1 MEFQKSLEDR
11 LNEKIQSKLSE
22 LEERQTPKDTDK
34 SNPMSLMV
42 SSSPTATPATTP
54 VERNNQFSLP
64 ESLYETGIPM
74 VDRSNKPHG
83 LFSLDKNEGFRKI
96 IVPGALT
103 LRFLELAKSN
113 TERNIETCGILAGRI
128 TSNNFT
134 ITHVLIPPQRGTSDS
149 CLTEDEEKLFLYQDE
164 HDLITL
170 GWIHTHPSQSSFMSS
185 IDLHTHC
192 SYQLMLPEAIAIVC
206 APKFGE
212 VGVFSLTND
221 YGVDFIAQCKTT
233 GFHPHPTS
241 PPIYEESKH
250 VIFEDKAPVKIVD
263 LRY

>member
-1 MEFQKSLEDR
+1 MA
-11 LNEKIQSKLSE
+11 EKIQFKLSE
-22 LEERQTPKDTDK
+22 LEDNQISKDTDK
-34 SNPMSLMV
+34 LNPKSQAGP
-42 SSSPTATPATTP
+42 SSATATPATTP
-54 VERNNQFSLP
+54 VDRNSQFILP
-64 ESLYETGIPM
+64 EPIDNQPSAPSF
-74 VDRSNKPHG
+74 DRSTKPSGFYSLFGGTEG
-83 LFSLDKNEGFRKI
+83 LRRIL
-96 IVPGALT
+96 VPVGLT
-103 LRFLELAKSN
+103 LKFLELAKPN
-113 TERNIETCGILAGRI
+113 TGRNVETCGILAGRLSLNDFI
-128 TSNNFT
+128 

-149 CLTEDEEKLFLYQDE
+149 CLTENEEKLFLYQDK

-212 VGVFSLTND
+212 IGVYSLTND

-250 VIFEDKAPVKIVD
+250 VIFEDKAPLEIID
-263 LRY
+263 LR